1 MVFKAESSF
10 CCLCLLLYSLSS
22 HQTMRFLQLF
32 TLLSVLV
39 LVFKYAGNNVSLT
52 PSPSFLQLSSRA
64 SYSLH
69 EVNDIPNAKKNIY
82 LDRTFFQLL
91 VFILLLIPL
100 QYETWLLMCYNTSF
114 VPFDTNLNLFKKNKY
129 ISIFSLCPCLFYS
142 SASFLTL
149 VFLGECE
156 PNCILL
162 FVTIMRPNVFLYSR
176 FTFHLLSKFRKTIS
190 MTFFV
195 ATMILISSNATT
207 PNAQYVCICAFQIF
221 SLSFAKKMPPW
232 LSTLL
237 IFK

>member
-1 MVFKAESSF
+1 MSSCTWVYLKIIYFCSILLGTEDFVFIGSTWF
-10 CCLCLLLYSLSS
+10 
-22 HQTMRFLQLF
+22 
-32 TLLSVLV
+32 
-39 LVFKYAGNNVSLT
+39 
-52 PSPSFLQLSSRA
+52 
-64 SYSLH
+64 
-69 EVNDIPNAKKNIY
+69 I
-82 LDRTFFQLL
+82 L
-91 VFILLLIPL
+91 VFIGGLLLCATIHLMSPL
-100 QYETWLLMCYNTSF
+100 ILTK
-114 VPFDTNLNLFKKNKY
+114 NLFKKNKN

-142 SASFLTL
+142 SASLLTL

-176 FTFHLLSKFRKTIS
+176 FMFYLLSKFRKTIS

-221 SLSFAKKMPPW
+221 CLSFAKKMPPW

-237 IFK
+237 ILISNDIEQKIFH